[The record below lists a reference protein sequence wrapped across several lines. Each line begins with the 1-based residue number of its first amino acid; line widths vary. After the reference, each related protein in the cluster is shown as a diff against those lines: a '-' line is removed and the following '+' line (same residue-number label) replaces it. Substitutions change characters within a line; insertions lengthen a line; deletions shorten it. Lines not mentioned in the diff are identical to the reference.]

1 MPIIGPN
8 ALKRSFLSLSKRGVW
23 RSVRL
28 LLFDIIYEHRF
39 GANTSVYIPSE
50 KLDFSAEARS
60 HAPNHF
66 PARYLYLHEAL
77 STGRVDCHD
86 GVFVDYGSGSG
97 RALLFASTLPFKKLI
112 GLELSSVLCAAAV
125 NNLKGYYARQHKKM
139 PTWEV
144 INIDARAYEVPND
157 ANIFFFYNPFDEVVL
172 EPVIERILA
181 SIGKAPRRCWV
192 VYLNPQHKQAF
203 LKKGFVEQAPQ
214 ALEYAILSLDRI

>member
-86 GVFVDYGSGSG
+86 GVFVDYGSRGE
-97 RALLFASTLPFKKLI
+97 RFQFRRQHVEAF
-112 GLELSSVLCAAAV
+112 GLEHLGDRGAERLT
-125 NNLKGYYARQHKKM
+125 RQRGGKAIRAHLM
-139 PTWEV
+139 AEDFGQP
-144 INIDARAYEVPND
+144 ARAIKRH
-157 ANIFFFYNPFDEVVL
+157 AIM
-172 EPVIERILA
+172 
-181 SIGKAPRRCWV
+181 RCRD
-192 VYLNPQHKQAF
+192 
-203 LKKGFVEQAPQ
+203 G
-214 ALEYAILSLDRI
+214 